1 MPVIDRIGAF
11 RVDESAY
18 SAVSVCIHDGDIDL
32 TLMNG
37 RKVAAPLWLF
47 PELTEMTEDDLND
60 VELIEGGLGVLI
72 GDKEAVTVL
81 RITGLD
87 SDKVEAKSLH

>member
-1 MPVIDRIGAF
+1 MNSLA
-11 RVDESAY
+11 VDESAY

-37 RKVAAPLWLF
+37 RKIAAPLWLF

-72 GDKEAVTVL
+72 GDKEAVSVL

-87 SDKVEAKSLH
+87 SGDIKAKSLH

>member
-1 MPVIDRIGAF
+1 MNSLA
-11 RVDESAY
+11 VDESAY
-18 SAVSVCIHDGDIDL
+18 SAVSVSIHDGDIDL
-32 TLMNG
+32 MLMNG
-37 RKVAAPLWLF
+37 RKVTAPLWLF
-47 PELTEMTEDDLND
+47 PELADMTEDDLKD

-87 SDKVEAKSLH
+87 SSGVEAKSLH